1 MSLERRILAFLKE
14 NPGANAREIAEALGV
29 SYSRVQSAL
38 YRLREKGI
46 IIKTGFGYAIS
57 SLKEP
62 FTSYGEGFEEKRVS
76 IASDKLMEVLRN
88 FKKLE
93 EKLNTLLAEYHRL
106 DDDIKSV
113 TERVNTLQKELES
126 LKRKVNEV
134 YEIMKT
140 FHIRWKEKK
149 NVLED
154 RLISELKREGVID
167 ISIARNLALKSIEEY
182 VRSGTVVVVSSLV
195 VSKEFYEE
203 FKKKFPIPK
212 EQVRKLSEKEKML
225 LRALVDE
232 GLAYLHR
239 GIEYRLV

>member
-1 MSLERRILAFLKE
+1 MSLERRILAFLRE

-29 SYSRVQSAL
+29 SYSRVQSTL
-38 YRLREKGI
+38 YRLREKGV

-62 FTSYGEGFEEKRVS
+62 FYEEELKEKPFS
-76 IASDKLMEVLRN
+76 TPSDKLGEIFRN
-88 FKKLE
+88 IRKLE
-93 EKLNTLLAEYHRL
+93 EKLSTLLAEYHRL
-106 DDDIKSV
+106 NEDVKSV
-113 TERVNTLQKELES
+113 TERINALQRELQS
-126 LKRKVNEV
+126 LKKRVNEV
-134 YEIMKT
+134 YETMKT
-140 FHIRWKEKK
+140 LHVRWKEKK

-154 RLISELKREGVID
+154 RFVSELKREGVID
-167 ISIARNLALKSIEEY
+167 ISVARKIALKSIEEY
-182 VRSGTVVVVSSLV
+182 VRSGTVIVVSSLV

-212 EQVRKLSEKEKML
+212 EQVRELSEKEKML

>member
-1 MSLERRILAFLKE
+1 MSLERKILTFLKE

-29 SYSRVQSAL
+29 SYSRIQSAL

-62 FTSYGEGFEEKRVS
+62 FTSYEEEFEEKRVS
-76 IASDKLMEVLRN
+76 IAGDKLMEVLRN

-93 EKLNTLLAEYHRL
+93 EKLNTLLAKYHRL
-106 DDDIKSV
+106 NEDIKSI

-126 LKRKVNEV
+126 LKKKVNGV
-134 YEIMKT
+134 YETMKT
-140 FHIRWKEKK
+140 FHIIWREKK

-182 VRSGTVVVVSSLV
+182 VRSGTIVVSSLV
-195 VSKEFYEE
+195 VSKEFYEK

-225 LRALVDE
+225 LRAFVDE